1 MEISEIRNQI
11 AQNTEKMASF
21 RDNLDLDRLEEEIA
35 LLDHDMSAPSF
46 WDDNIAA
53 QKIVEQSNQLKA
65 KYETF
70 MDMQAM
76 LDDQEVML
84 EMIEEEDDVDMRE
97 ELSQE
102 LGKLSAKMQ
111 AYELE
116 MLLNQPYDHFNAL
129 LEIHPGSGGT
139 ESQDWGS
146 MLMRMYE
153 RWGNAHNFKVEVV
166 DYQDGDVAGLKS
178 ATLKF
183 TGNNAYGFLRSEKG
197 VHRLVRVSPFD
208 SQNRRHTSFTSVDV
222 MPELDD
228 SIEVDVKDADVKMD
242 TFRSGGAGGQNVNKV
257 ATAVRMVHV
266 PTGIKVEMQEERNQ
280 QKNRD
285 KAMKIINARV
295 YDHFA
300 QIEQDKNDEM
310 RKSTIGTGDRSE
322 RIRTYNFPQNR
333 VTDHRIGLT
342 LQKLDA
348 IISGKLGDVIDALIL
363 SDQAQKL
370 EDLKQ

>member
-11 AQNTEKMASF
+11 AQNRDKMASF

-35 LLDHDMSAPSF
+35 LLDNDMSDPSF

-53 QKIVEQSNQLKA
+53 QKVVEQSNQLKA

-70 MDMQAM
+70 MTMQAM

-84 EMIEEEDDVDMRE
+84 EMLEEDADE
-97 ELSQE
+97 EMQAE
-102 LGKLSAKMQ
+102 LATELDKLGAKMQ

-116 MLLNQPYDHFNAL
+116 MLLNQPYDLMNAL

-228 SIEVDVKDADVKMD
+228 SIEVDVRDADIKMD

-257 ATAVRMVHV
+257 STGVRLTHI
-266 PTGIKVEMQEERNQ
+266 PTGIVVSSTMDRTQYG
-280 QKNRD
+280 NRD
-285 KAMKIINARV
+285 LAMKMLKSKLYQLEVDKKQAEVDELKGDQADISWGS
-295 YDHFA
+295 
-300 QIEQDKNDEM
+300 QIRSYVFMPYQLVKDTRSGYETSQIDNVMD
-310 RKSTIGTGDRSE
+310 GD
-322 RIRTYNFPQNR
+322 
-333 VTDHRIGLT
+333 
-342 LQKLDA
+342 LD
-348 IISGKLGDVIDALIL
+348 GFIDAY
-363 SDQAQKL
+363 
-370 EDLKQ
+370 LKWKML

>member
-35 LLDHDMSAPSF
+35 LLDHDMTAPSF

-153 RWGNAHNFKVEVV
+153 RWGNAHNFKV
-166 DYQDGDVAGLKS
+166 
-178 ATLKF
+178 
-183 TGNNAYGFLRSEKG
+183 
-197 VHRLVRVSPFD
+197 
-208 SQNRRHTSFTSVDV
+208 
-222 MPELDD
+222 
-228 SIEVDVKDADVKMD
+228 
-242 TFRSGGAGGQNVNKV
+242 
-257 ATAVRMVHV
+257 
-266 PTGIKVEMQEERNQ
+266 
-280 QKNRD
+280 
-285 KAMKIINARV
+285 
-295 YDHFA
+295 
-300 QIEQDKNDEM
+300 
-310 RKSTIGTGDRSE
+310 
-322 RIRTYNFPQNR
+322 
-333 VTDHRIGLT
+333 
-342 LQKLDA
+342 
-348 IISGKLGDVIDALIL
+348 
-363 SDQAQKL
+363 
-370 EDLKQ
+370 

>member
-11 AQNTEKMASF
+11 TQNRDKMASF

-35 LLDHDMSAPSF
+35 LLDNDMSDPSF

-53 QKIVEQSNQLKA
+53 QKVVEQSNQLKA

-70 MDMQAM
+70 MTMQAM

-84 EMIEEEDDVDMRE
+84 EMLEEDADE
-97 ELSQE
+97 EMQAE
-102 LGKLSAKMQ
+102 LATELDKLGAKMQ

-116 MLLNQPYDHFNAL
+116 MLLNQPYDHECPFRDSSRIRWHRVSRL
-129 LEIHPGSGGT
+129 
-139 ESQDWGS
+139 GS

-228 SIEVDVKDADVKMD
+228 SIEVDVRDADIKMD

-257 ATAVRMVHV
+257 STGVRLTHI
-266 PTGIKVEMQEERNQ
+266 PTGIVVSSTMDRTQYG
-280 QKNRD
+280 NRD
-285 KAMKIINARV
+285 LAMKMLKSKLYQLEVDKKQAEVDELKGDQADISWGS
-295 YDHFA
+295 
-300 QIEQDKNDEM
+300 QIRSYVFMPYQLVKDTRSGYETSQIDNVMD
-310 RKSTIGTGDRSE
+310 GD
-322 RIRTYNFPQNR
+322 
-333 VTDHRIGLT
+333 
-342 LQKLDA
+342 LD
-348 IISGKLGDVIDALIL
+348 GFIDAY
-363 SDQAQKL
+363 
-370 EDLKQ
+370 LKWKML